1 MSTACEQLTE
11 VASAGV
17 APALRAV
24 DCVANE
30 MASAAFGRLFGA
42 EGAMAPV
49 LNFATN
55 WIAYQGV
62 VWKHAVG
69 GHRCL
74 QTA

>member
-42 EGAMAPV
+42 EGRWP
-49 LNFATN
+49 
-55 WIAYQGV
+55 
-62 VWKHAVG
+62 
-69 GHRCL
+69 RC
-74 QTA
+74 